1 MLSMMG
7 RHPMRPA
14 HIHAILQREGFRSL
28 TTHMF
33 IKGDPYLQSDAV
45 FGVKASL
52 IVNFVQQPPGHTP
65 DGRGHCDEPFY
76 TAEFDFTIARL

>member
-1 MLSMMG
+1 
-7 RHPMRPA
+7 MRPA

-76 TAEFDFTIARL
+76 TAEFNFTIARL